1 MNFWGPFCFPMCWLI
16 SLIRFLSIHGI
27 YPPCGIRMMALLWK
41 PGLLFWSF
49 ASGQILGQS
58 FGLRRSVN
66 FTGLLA
72 TNFLWT
78 FLQRSTNL
86 LIHGLDLLGLLVWGP
101 DDFYDSCFVSKVDYT
116 LHLHSLLSTLEDPQS
131 ELRLLCSCF
140 YKISHLL

>member
-16 SLIRFLSIHGI
+16 SLITFLSIHGI
-27 YPPCGIRMMALLWK
+27 CPPCGIRMTALFLACCF
-41 PGLLFWSF
+41 GVF

-86 LIHGLDLLGLLVWGP
+86 LIYGLELLDLSVWGP
-101 DDFYDSCFVSKVDYT
+101 DDFYDSCFASKVASSFTSQY
-116 LHLHSLLSTLEDPQS
+116 LGGPS
-131 ELRLLCSCF
+131 E
-140 YKISHLL
+140 